1 MSWTSKAACEML
13 ASSGWKE
20 LRHNLQKFL
29 LVSRLGDWHIPSPS
43 DLTRL
48 TQDQQAA
55 GQCLLTPNPV
65 HSPWPPFYSE
75 LQCLPLLS
83 LHQVLI
89 DDLSPPVTVVSSKHT
104 LWSFALLLFSTTERK
119 LMWFLIMITSNY
131 VWKAVDR
138 DLSPMICHCF
148 ITNSSKFYVCVHTSL
163 FCLSQMVM

>member
-1 MSWTSKAACEML
+1 MSWTSKAASEML

-43 DLTRL
+43 DLARL

-65 HSPWPPFYSE
+65 HSPWPPFYTE

-89 DDLSPPVTVVSSKHT
+89 DDLSPPVTVKFQAST
-104 LWSFALLLFSTTERK
+104 RCEALLCCCFLQLKGSLCDSWLWLLLTMSEK
-119 LMWFLIMITSNY
+119 L
-131 VWKAVDR
+131 
-138 DLSPMICHCF
+138 
-148 ITNSSKFYVCVHTSL
+148 
-163 FCLSQMVM
+163 

>member
-43 DLTRL
+43 DLARL

-65 HSPWPPFYSE
+65 HSPWPPFYIE

-89 DDLSPPVTVVSSKHT
+89 DDLSPPVTVKFQAST
-104 LWSFALLLFSTTERK
+104 RYEALLCCCFLQLKGSLCDSWLWLLLTMSEK
-119 LMWFLIMITSNY
+119 L
-131 VWKAVDR
+131 
-138 DLSPMICHCF
+138 
-148 ITNSSKFYVCVHTSL
+148 
-163 FCLSQMVM
+163 